1 MKKIKRLIKE
11 ILRSFDLYEDD
22 LLRRVCFYFVLLKVF
37 PRGVGFLSNFVYYTL
52 VLNYFVLD
60 FKLLKRIF
68 KSVILIFKTIHDKFS
83 LDLKL
88 EEPFKESEVI
98 NGR

>member
-1 MKKIKRLIKE
+1 MKKIKRLIKG
-11 ILRSFDLYEDD
+11 ILKSFDLYEDD
-22 LLRRVCFYFVLLKVF
+22 LLRRFCFYFALLKLY
-37 PRGVGFLSNFVYYTL
+37 PRGVGFLSNLVYYTL
-52 VLNYFVLD
+52 ALNYFVLII
-60 FKLLKRIF
+60 KMLKRIF
-68 KSVILIFKTIHDKFS
+68 KSVLLIFKAVHNKFS